1 MNRFRSIYH
10 RATLSKHSVRRMRQ
24 RANLK
29 NKKGQNKFRRNVMK
43 NGICLKDIPRHPN
56 FKSIYSYMKYMCKK
70 AHSKSPFCMVYL
82 YKDFIVPVSIDG
94 VMITCFKVDERFNTI
109 YDEIVEYRKINRE
122 YKEINS
128 KYEQEE
134 TVSLD

>member
-1 MNRFRSIYH
+1 
-10 RATLSKHSVRRMRQ
+10 
-24 RANLK
+24 
-29 NKKGQNKFRRNVMK
+29 
-43 NGICLKDIPRHPN
+43 
-56 FKSIYSYMKYMCKK
+56 
-70 AHSKSPFCMVYL
+70 MVYL

-109 YDEIVEYRKINRE
+109 YDEIVEYRKLNRE